1 MSLVVEHL
9 TARYGER
16 TILSDVDLQPLAA
29 GQVVSLIGPNGAGKT
44 TLMRAVAGLTPAVGR
59 VMLDG
64 LDLNRLSIAER
75 ARHVAYMPQTLP
87 QDVALTVLETVI
99 AALEASPSAA
109 GSAQAEVRA
118 LAALERVGAVDLALK
133 RLDRLSGGQRQI
145 AGLAQAMVRQ
155 PRVLLL
161 DEPTSA
167 LDLRHQL
174 EVFRLARD
182 YARENGAVVV
192 MVLHDLQ
199 AAARVSDR
207 IVVLANGRVQIEGAP
222 AEAVTPAVLADVWQV
237 RARVEPCA
245 KGQIQV
251 MVDDVLYPR
260 RALTIQAAPSIQT
273 PSERSLPAKA
283 RRTAARA

>member
-1 MSLVVEHL
+1 MSLIVEHL

-16 TILSDVDLQPLAA
+16 TILSDVALQPLAA

-44 TLMRAVAGLTPAVGR
+44 TLMRAVAGLTPAAGR

-64 LDLNRLSIAER
+64 LDLNRMSIAER

-99 AALEASPSAA
+99 AALEASPSAS

-245 KGQIQV
+245 RGQIQV
-251 MVDDVLYPR
+251 MVDEVL
-260 RALTIQAAPSIQT
+260 
-273 PSERSLPAKA
+273 
-283 RRTAARA
+283 